1 MPIVNPSS
9 KSKWFE
15 TALAAICL
23 VALLSGVGFADD
35 DVPPAPL
42 RVTAG
47 TIDGKTIEGTLV
59 AVSADGVE
67 IATGEGADSPRV
79 KLSAAALTSV
89 SVVDKRESAEHP
101 VLAVSLVDGSLL
113 AATVFRVHDGVAT
126 VVSAGGEATAVATR
140 RINWVRFRAPTGDDT
155 FASEW
160 NEIVGQTSTEPTPR
174 AANAGAKVSA
184 AADVLVIRK
193 KSALDYL
200 EGVAGQVDDESVVF
214 EVDHDPVTVKR
225 AKVEGVIYY
234 HAKKGELADAA
245 AVVADRSGSRLEIVS
260 AALDGD
266 RLKLTTPAGQE
277 IVLPAADLE
286 RLDYSSASTQ
296 LLGDLEPES
305 FQYVSYFGGKDQ
317 PPSVAEFYKP
327 RRDSS
332 FDQLPLRVAGK
343 TFAKGLSLHAR
354 TKVVYRLPGKFS
366 RLSAVVGIDDSVRD
380 AGDVRLE
387 IRGDGKMLWEE
398 SVRGTDAPRLLDV
411 SVQGVKRLEIVADF
425 GGDFDAGDVID
436 LCDAKVTR

>member
-1 MPIVNPSS
+1 M
-9 KSKWFE
+9 
-15 TALAAICL
+15 
-23 VALLSGVGFADD
+23 
-35 DVPPAPL
+35 
-42 RVTAG
+42 
-47 TIDGKTIEGTLV
+47 
-59 AVSADGVE
+59 
-67 IATGEGADSPRV
+67 
-79 KLSAAALTSV
+79 
-89 SVVDKRESAEHP
+89 
-101 VLAVSLVDGSLL
+101 
-113 AATVFRVHDGVAT
+113 
-126 VVSAGGEATAVATR
+126 
-140 RINWVRFRAPTGDDT
+140 
-155 FASEW
+155 
-160 NEIVGQTSTEPTPR
+160 
-174 AANAGAKVSA
+174 
-184 AADVLVIRK
+184 
-193 KSALDYL
+193 
-200 EGVAGQVDDESVVF
+200 AGQVDDESVVF

-225 AKVEGVIYY
+225 AKVEGLIYY

-286 RLDYSSASTQ
+286 RLDFSSASTQ

-305 FQYVSYFGGKDQ
+305 FQYVSFFGGKDQ
-317 PPSVAEFYKP
+317 PPSLAEFYKP

-425 GGDFDAGDVID
+425 GGDFDAGDVVD